1 MKKIRKFSGYIMIQD
16 FELKFHLDNG
26 KILDL
31 DFSQLSMKDI
41 KDFIWESVYVFGCLK
56 DKTIK
61 VHELIK
67 ADEYDLIRLDEFYDD
82 SSLDFKNH
90 LGLER
95 YLNKND
101 QDLAS

>member
-16 FELKFHLDNG
+16 FEYKFHLDNG
-26 KILDL
+26 KTLDL

-41 KDFIWESVYVFGCLK
+41 KGFIWESVYLFGCLEN
-56 DKTIK
+56 KTIK